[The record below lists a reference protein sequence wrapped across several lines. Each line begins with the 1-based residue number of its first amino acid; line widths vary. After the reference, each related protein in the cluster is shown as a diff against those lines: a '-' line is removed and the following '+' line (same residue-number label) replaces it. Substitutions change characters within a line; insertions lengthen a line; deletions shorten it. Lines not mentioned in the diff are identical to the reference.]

1 MKWWKISGLR
11 VTWPLL
17 IGEGD
22 RALPAFARKV
32 YLFVTVLGR
41 DCKLSAPQT
50 TWNVALYRLPIA
62 SSTSSNF
69 AWSNTLLAA
78 WISILKAVLSSPSIS
93 VNATHAAQTEGL
105 VKCCTATLYA
115 LTPACCML
123 SKWSKCNKLLKT
135 SREIVMVRQQ
145 LHWSRKL
152 SFVRAGTTD

>member
-1 MKWWKISGLR
+1 MTWWKISGLR
-11 VTWPLL
+11 VTWLLL

-22 RALPAFARKV
+22 RAWPAFARKV
-32 YLFVTVLGR
+32 YLVVTVLGR
-41 DCKLSAPQT
+41 HCKVSAPQT
-50 TWNVALYRLPIA
+50 TRNVVLCCLPIA

-78 WISILKAVLSSPSIS
+78 WMSILKAVLSSPSIS

-115 LTPACCML
+115 LTPACCIL

-135 SREIVMVRQQ
+135 SRKIVIVRQQ
-145 LHWSRKL
+145 LN
-152 SFVRAGTTD
+152 